1 MRRLYPLS
9 PGAPC
14 RWLPQLWL
22 LWYKHYTSSRR
33 PLPCLFL
40 ISPFWHPAHSSASQ
54 AGSPREPKCIA
65 AGYIFWKPNAFPKGR
80 LSRHFNDGE
89 QSSSPVCVMD
99 KTQPINEEY
108 KKFDT
113 LEADIEMKRNGHGTE
128 RDKKEQ
134 KALFNYIF
142 SGYNTHIALVS
153 EYRSHHRLRECKP

>member
-1 MRRLYPLS
+1 M
-9 PGAPC
+9 
-14 RWLPQLWL
+14 
-22 LWYKHYTSSRR
+22 HSRR
-33 PLPCLFL
+33 VHFL
-40 ISPFWHPAHSSASQ
+40 
-54 AGSPREPKCIA
+54 ETE
-65 AGYIFWKPNAFPKGR
+65 R
-80 LSRHFNDGE
+80 LSERKAF
-89 QSSSPVCVMD
+89 

-108 KKFDT
+108 KKFNT